1 MNTLEQIAD
10 LEKQYLLQTYNRY
23 PIAFSRGKGVFLF
36 DLEGKR
42 YLDFVSGLGVN
53 ALGHAH
59 PRIVKAIREQAAMLV
74 HISNLYYHEYQ
85 GPLAEKLCKL
95 SGLNRAFFSNS
106 GTEAI
111 EGSIKLARLAGHR
124 AGGAAKSRLVAL
136 DGSYHGRTFGA
147 LSLTGQDKHRKGF
160 EPLLEEVTFVKQND
174 LASLR
179 AAISDETC
187 AIVLEPVFGEGG
199 IYECSVEFLQECRAL
214 ADRHRAALIFDEIQC
229 GLGRT
234 GTMFAFQSFGVTPDI
249 VAIAKPIAAGLPLGA
264 FIAKEEFASAISP
277 GQHGTTFGGG
287 PLACRV
293 ALEFLAIVEEEKLLE
308 NVNKVGA
315 YLHQELNALADRHHA
330 ALIFDEIQCGL
341 GRTGT
346 MFAFQSFGVT
356 PDIVAI
362 AKPIAA
368 GLPLGA
374 FLAKEEFA
382 SAISPGQHGT
392 TFGGGPLAC
401 RVALEFLAIV
411 EEEKLLENVNKVGAY
426 LQQELKALAEKSA
439 AAREVR
445 GRGFIQGIELEIPA
459 RPIVDAGLAEGVL
472 FNSTQDTVVR
482 FLPPFLLEEK
492 HVDKGIRV
500 LKKLLGKKR
509 KKAA

>member
-1 MNTLEQIAD
+1 MMVEIGPHTFPVKLNPPMNTLTNALPPTVEPIAE
-10 LEKQYLLQTYNRY
+10 LEKKYLLHTYNRY
-23 PIAFSRGKGVFLF
+23 PVVLTRGKGVFLY
-36 DLEGKR
+36 DIEGKR

-59 PRIVKAIREQAAMLV
+59 PRIVKTIREQAARLV
-74 HISNLYYHEYQ
+74 HVSNLYYHEYQ
-85 GPLAEKLCKL
+85 GPLAEKLCTL

-124 AGGAAKSRLVAL
+124 AGGEAKCRLVAL
-136 DGSYHGRTFGA
+136 EGSYHGRTFGA

-160 EPLLEEVTFVKQND
+160 EPMLEGVTFVKQND
-174 LASLR
+174 IEGLR
-179 AAISDETC
+179 SAVNDNTC
-187 AIVLEPVFGEGG
+187 AIVLEPIFGEGG
-199 IYECSVEFLQECRAL
+199 IYECSVEFLQECRTL
-214 ADRHRAALIFDEIQC
+214 ADRHKAALIFDEIQC

-234 GTMFAFQSFGVTPDI
+234 GTIFAFQSFGVTPDI

-293 ALEFLAIVEEEKLLE
+293 ALEFLAILQEEKLLE
-308 NVNKVGA
+308 NV
-315 YLHQELNALADRHHA
+315 
-330 ALIFDEIQCGL
+330 
-341 GRTGT
+341 T
-346 MFAFQSFGVT
+346 
-356 PDIVAI
+356 
-362 AKPIAA
+362 
-368 GLPLGA
+368 
-374 FLAKEEFA
+374 
-382 SAISPGQHGT
+382 
-392 TFGGGPLAC
+392 
-401 RVALEFLAIV
+401 
-411 EEEKLLENVNKVGAY
+411 KVGAY
-426 LQQELKALAEKSA
+426 LQQELRGLVEKRA
-439 AAREVR
+439 AAVGVR
-445 GRGFIQGIELEIPA
+445 GRGFIQGIQLETPA

-500 LKKLLGKKR
+500 LSRLLGKKR
-509 KKAA
+509 KAAA

>member
-1 MNTLEQIAD
+1 MRTFEQIAE
-10 LEKQYLLQTYNRY
+10 LERRYLLGTYNRY
-23 PIAFSRGKGVFLF
+23 PIVLTRGKGVFLY
-36 DLEGKR
+36 DLEDRR

-59 PRIVKAIREQAAMLV
+59 PRIVKTIREQAGKLIHV
-74 HISNLYYHEYQ
+74 SNLYYHEYQ
-85 GPLAEKLCKL
+85 GALAEKLCTL
-95 SGLNRAFFSNS
+95 SGLGRAFFSNS

-124 AGGAAKSRLVAL
+124 AGGEAKCRLVAL
-136 DGSYHGRTFGA
+136 EGSYHGRTFGA
-147 LSLTGQDKHRKGF
+147 LSLTGQVKHRKGF
-160 EPLLEEVTFVKQND
+160 EPLLEEVTFVAQND
-174 LASLR
+174 VEGLR
-179 AAISDETC
+179 AAVNDNTC
-187 AIVLEPVFGEGG
+187 AIVLEPIFGEGG
-199 IYECSVEFLQECRAL
+199 IYECSVEFLRECRAV
-214 ADRHRAALIFDEIQC
+214 ADRHR
-229 GLGRT
+229 
-234 GTMFAFQSFGVTPDI
+234 
-249 VAIAKPIAAGLPLGA
+249 
-264 FIAKEEFASAISP
+264 
-277 GQHGTTFGGG
+277 
-287 PLACRV
+287 
-293 ALEFLAIVEEEKLLE
+293 
-308 NVNKVGA
+308 
-315 YLHQELNALADRHHA
+315 A

-382 SAISPGQHGT
+382 NAISPGQHGT

-411 EEEKLLENVNKVGAY
+411 EDEKLLDNVNKVGAY
-426 LQQELKALAEKSA
+426 LQQELKVLVEKSA
-439 AAREVR
+439 AAKEVR
-445 GRGFIQGIELEIPA
+445 GRGFIQGINLEIPA
-459 RPIVDAGLAEGVL
+459 RPIVDAALAEGVL

-500 LKKLLGKKR
+500 LKKLLR
-509 KKAA
+509 KKKSGS

>member
-1 MNTLEQIAD
+1 MKTFEQIAE
-10 LEKQYLLQTYNRY
+10 LERRYLLGTYSRY
-23 PIAFSRGKGVFLF
+23 PVAFTRGKGVFLY
-36 DLEGKR
+36 DLEDKR

-59 PRIVKAIREQAAMLV
+59 PRIVKTIREQAAKLI

-85 GPLAEKLCKL
+85 GALAEKLCTL
-95 SGLNRAFFSNS
+95 AGSSAGSGSSGTFRAFFQNS

-124 AGGAAKSRLVAL
+124 AGGEGKSRLVAL
-136 DGSYHGRTFGA
+136 QGSYHGRTFGA
-147 LSLTGQDKHRKGF
+147 LSLTGQEKHRKGF
-160 EPLLEEVTFVKQND
+160 EPMLEEVTFVAQND
-174 LASLR
+174 LEGLR
-179 AAISDETC
+179 AAVNDNTC
-187 AIVLEPVFGEGG
+187 AIVLEPIFGEGG
-199 IYECSVEFLQECRAL
+199 IYECSVEFLQECRA
-214 ADRHRAALIFDEIQC
+214 AANRH
-229 GLGRT
+229 
-234 GTMFAFQSFGVTPDI
+234 
-249 VAIAKPIAAGLPLGA
+249 K
-264 FIAKEEFASAISP
+264 
-277 GQHGTTFGGG
+277 
-287 PLACRV
+287 
-293 ALEFLAIVEEEKLLE
+293 
-308 NVNKVGA
+308 
-315 YLHQELNALADRHHA
+315 A

-382 SAISPGQHGT
+382 NAISPGQHGT

-411 EEEKLLENVNKVGAY
+411 EDERLLENVNKVGAY
-426 LQQELKALAEKSA
+426 LQHELKTIVEKSA
-439 AAREVR
+439 VAKEVR
-445 GRGFIQGIELEIPA
+445 GRGFIQGINLEIPA
-459 RPIVDAGLAEGVL
+459 RPIVDAALAEGVL
-472 FNSTQDTVVR
+472 FNSTHDTVVR

-500 LKKLLGKKR
+500 LKKLLRKKR
-509 KKAA
+509 GSQ

>member
-1 MNTLEQIAD
+1 MSSSVSTAPSPESAAASAGFEQIA
-10 LEKQYLLQTYNRY
+10 ERERRYLLQTYNRY
-23 PIAFSRGKGVFLF
+23 PLALARGKGVFVY
-36 DLEGKR
+36 DIEGKK

-59 PRIVKAIREQAAMLV
+59 PRIVKTIRDQAAKLV
-74 HISNLYYHEYQ
+74 HVSNLYYHEYQ
-85 GPLAEKLCKL
+85 GPLAEKLCSL

-124 AGGAAKSRLVAL
+124 AGGEAKCRLVAL
-136 DGSYHGRTFGA
+136 EGSYHGRTFGA

-174 LASLR
+174 IEGLRLAVN
-179 AAISDETC
+179 ENTC
-187 AIVLEPVFGEGG
+187 AIVLEPIFGEGG
-199 IYECSVEFLQECRAL
+199 IYECSPEFLQECRAL
-214 ADRHRAALIFDEIQC
+214 ADRHKAALIFDEIQC

-234 GTMFAFQSFGVTPDI
+234 GTIFAFQTFGVTPDI

-315 YLHQELNALADRHHA
+315 YLHQELK
-330 ALIFDEIQCGL
+330 G
-341 GRTGT
+341 
-346 MFAFQSFGVT
+346 
-356 PDIVAI
+356 
-362 AKPIAA
+362 
-368 GLPLGA
+368 
-374 FLAKEEFA
+374 
-382 SAISPGQHGT
+382 
-392 TFGGGPLAC
+392 
-401 RVALEFLAIV
+401 
-411 EEEKLLENVNKVGAY
+411 
-426 LQQELKALAEKSA
+426 LAEKRGA
-439 AAREVR
+439 GNEVR
-445 GRGFIQGIELEIPA
+445 GRGFIQGIQLEIPA
-459 RPIVDAGLAEGVL
+459 RPIVDAALAEGVL

-500 LKKLLGKKR
+500 LKKLLGKKQP
-509 KKAA
+509 KAA